1 MGYLQQMGVIFS
13 PSRFTKYVFILIK
26 ADYQNYEYILF
37 LRIFDYDIF
46 ISIC

>member
-1 MGYLQQMGVIFS
+1 MGVIFS
-13 PSRFTKYVFILIK
+13 PSRFMEYVFIFLLIK
-26 ADYQNYEYILF
+26 ADYQDYEYILL